1 MRTVNPQDLEQLA
14 KLLDGRG
21 GLQDKL
27 DEAFTRASSLGV
39 SSKLTTL
46 RPLRSWATETAP
58 ELRRRATF
66 ARLEDGDPEAG
77 LRWAGFT
84 DTELARLRKGE
95 GLAPDE
101 ILLANSVAASE
112 DPDAFQFQREPH
124 ESLNKW
130 LDRLKV
136 HAIAQLPGLTPH
148 EATVGTLYDAASNA
162 HAIMSAGTRV
172 VVQGSSLTT
181 VLVGNALKRRPIATA
196 WRDRVAAA
204 LQGSRHLRA
213 QQLGARVA
221 GWSPVIRSLS
231 APGTWLPSR
240 LGAAFQGSRF
250 YQSLI
255 SVPFTDG
262 VRGDLIGDG
271 VNRVRA
277 SSTVRSL
284 RANRVI
290 NFLVG
295 HDKLAGRYGGLT
307 HSGQQVKRAANAS
320 LTRVGQGL
328 FQARGGTANPGKS
341 LRFAVAGTVK
351 TAGFFRTTSVVG
363 NALSTGVSVAN
374 VVSHG
379 NPVNAFKEKGAEYVA
394 DVAEVGFNASLT
406 AATVA
411 PNPVTIGLVVG
422 TGLVYGGAK
431 IVENWD
437 DVKKGAGRAV
447 DWAKNTGGKALDG
460 AKDLAKKADPRNWF

>member
-1 MRTVNPQDLEQLA
+1 MRTVNAQDLEQLA

-39 SSKLTTL
+39 TSKLTTL
-46 RPLRSWATETAP
+46 HPLRSWATDTAP
-58 ELRRRATF
+58 DLRKRATF

-84 DTELARLRKGE
+84 DKELARLRKGE
-95 GLAPDE
+95 GLTPDE

-112 DPDAFQFQREPH
+112 DPDAFQFQREPN

-136 HAIAQLPGLTPH
+136 HAIAQLPGLAPH

-172 VVQGSSLTT
+172 VMQGSSLTT
-181 VLVGNALKRRPIATA
+181 VLVGNSLKNGR
-196 WRDRVAAA
+196 
-204 LQGSRHLRA
+204 
-213 QQLGARVA
+213 GAVWKNRVA
-221 GWSPVIRSLS
+221 GALQRSRSPFIRQRGVSLARWSPPIRSLS
-231 APGTWLPSR
+231 APGTWLPGR
-240 LGAAFQGSRF
+240 LGAMFQGNRL
-250 YQSLI
+250 YQTLTR
-255 SVPFTDG
+255 VPFTAGWRADLLG
-262 VRGDLIGDG
+262 RGYDHLRSAPAVRSIG
-271 VNRVRA
+271 VNRTISR
-277 SSTVRSL
+277 
-284 RANRVI
+284 
-290 NFLVG
+290 LVG
-295 HDKLAGRYGGLT
+295 NDKFAARFGGLT
-307 HSGQQVKRAANAS
+307 HSGQEVKRAANAN
-320 LTRVGQGL
+320 LARVGQRL
-328 FQARGGTANPGKS
+328 FNFRGGMANPGKS

-351 TAGFFRTTSVVG
+351 TAGFFRTTNVVG

-422 TGLVYGGAK
+422 TGLIYGGAK
-431 IVENWD
+431 VVENWD
-437 DVKKGAGRAV
+437 DIKKGAGKAV
-447 DWAKNTGGKALDG
+447 DWAKDTGGKVLDG